1 MALLLSNRVFGRF
14 WSAGLACLLAR
25 WALQAVLLIYIFDL
39 TGSAFAT
46 ALIPVFASLP
56 SILIGPIAGVV
67 VDRSSRQRIMAWCA
81 LSLVGVML
89 VAIPF
94 AIDTQVW
101 LLYALTFAIS
111 AVMTFFSPAENS
123 LLPSL
128 VAESDLR
135 TANSLN
141 GLNDAF
147 GRIVGPAVGATL
159 LVQVGFAA
167 TLAAAGATYLV
178 AWLLLLG
185 LRDSDHLDPAHAK
198 PTAESPGETPI
209 SPVQLSE
216 PGVWKSFQDG
226 LTVVRGSIVLS
237 LLVLISALIFL
248 AEVPLGAVLPAFMR
262 ESVGVGPELFGQ
274 LMSVRGLAG
283 LLGGAIVVSLSRH
296 VSEIW
301 LLSAGLA
308 VGGASFFLFGF
319 ASNVPMSVALLFP
332 IGLASAAYQTGML
345 TLFQKHAPDEVR
357 GRVFALMGT
366 LNGITVLAASFLAG
380 VIAESI
386 GARPVMMASGI
397 LYAIPLALTA
407 IVVLQIRSSALAST
421 TFKGCGG

>member
-1 MALLLSNRVFGRF
+1 
-14 WSAGLACLLAR
+14 
-25 WALQAVLLIYIFDL
+25 VLLIHVFDL

-67 VDRSSRQRIMAWCA
+67 VDRSSRQRMMAWCA
-81 LSLVGVML
+81 LSLAGVML
-89 VAIPF
+89 LAIPF
-94 AIDTQVW
+94 TIDRQVW
-101 LLYALTFAIS
+101 LLYALTFTTS
-111 AVMTFFSPAENS
+111 AVMTFFSPAENA

-128 VAESDLR
+128 VAEPDLR

-147 GRIVGPAVGATL
+147 GRIIGPAVGAML

-185 LRDSDHLDPAHAK
+185 LQDFNHREPAQEHQASEPPDVT
-198 PTAESPGETPI
+198 PTRPNR
-209 SPVQLSE
+209 LSG
-216 PGVWKSFQDG
+216 PGVWTSFQDG
-226 LTVVRGSIVLS
+226 LAVVRGSFVLG
-237 LLVLISALIFL
+237 LLVLISALTFL

-283 LLGGAIVVSLSRH
+283 LLGGTIVVMLSRRL
-296 VSEIW
+296 SETW

-308 VGGASFFLFGF
+308 IGGGSFFLFGF
-319 ASNVPMSVALLFP
+319 ASTVPMSIILLFP
-332 IGLASAAYQTGML
+332 IGFASAAYQTGML

-366 LNGITVLAASFLAG
+366 LNGMIVLTASLLAG
-380 VIAESI
+380 VVAEAI

-397 LYAIPLALTA
+397 LYAIPLALTG
-407 IVVLQIRSSALAST
+407 IVILQIRSSTTIST
-421 TFKGCGG
+421 TTTSPLKGSGG